1 MELSDKEKAK
11 IDYEIK
17 AKREDREK
25 ELFEWVSAA
34 FKIILFFAFAVFVL
48 KIISNP

>member
-1 MELSDKEKAK
+1 MELSDEEKAK

-25 ELFEWVSAA
+25 RTMSGFPLHLKLFC
-34 FKIILFFAFAVFVL
+34 FLLLLFL
-48 KIISNP
+48 Y